1 MKRSEHRILTTHAG
15 SLPRPAELTSLF
27 ARRSVG
33 EAVDERAIETLGRAA
48 VCDIVRRQIEAGLD
62 VIDDGEQSRESFV
75 LYMRRRLTGLG
86 GTGARPMHADLD
98 AYPNTRH
105 VPAARDHRRARVQPR
120 QLAEGDWS
128 DRLYGSIIDRGRV
141 RRFPCGADGPEGI
154 HRSVPDRALA
164 RDHRVDR
171 AERALRLLRALSRC
185 ARRRAA
191 GRIRGDRTQWISVAA
206 RLPRPRA

>member
-86 GTGARPMHADLD
+86 GSGARPMHADLD
-98 AYPNTRH
+98 AYPQST
-105 VPAARDHRRARVQPR
+105 RAR
-120 QLAEGDWS
+120 S
-128 DRLYGSIIDRGRV
+128 S
-141 RRFPCGADGPEGI
+141 
-154 HRSVPDRALA
+154 SA
-164 RDHRVDR
+164 RPPASACRT
-171 AERALRLLRALSRC
+171 APTC
-185 ARRRAA
+185 RRRLEPSAI
-191 GRIRGDRTQWISVAA
+191 RIHH
-206 RLPRPRA
+206 